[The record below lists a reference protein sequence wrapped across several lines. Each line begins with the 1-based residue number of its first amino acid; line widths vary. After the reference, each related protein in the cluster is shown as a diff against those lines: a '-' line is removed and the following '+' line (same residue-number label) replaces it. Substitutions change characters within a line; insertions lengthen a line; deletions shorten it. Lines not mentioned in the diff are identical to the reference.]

1 MNSELKIK
9 WANLKAKLSKDFSDD
24 QLIDLD
30 AIIFLIG
37 LQELGQFQKKFNKQ
51 KKLEILHIAV
61 CKLLSDYGYYQLEF
75 IDQEGW
81 PHYRLNENLPNLKPG
96 EQTILIKKAII
107 KIPGKLNM
115 YVIVVCP
122 TANSKASPV
131 KPEVDRSLFAESI
144 HPPITGW
151 KIAVENIPIA
161 PTIDMPSAPDFG
173 IFSAIKPIIF
183 GQK

>member
-9 WANLKAKLSKDFSDD
+9 WSNLKAKLSNDFSDD

-61 CKLLSDYGYYQLEF
+61 CKLLSDYGYYQLEY

-81 PHYRLNENLPNLKPG
+81 PHYKLNENLPNLKPG

-107 KIPGKLNM
+107 NYFEKSN
-115 YVIVVCP
+115 Y
-122 TANSKASPV
+122 
-131 KPEVDRSLFAESI
+131 
-144 HPPITGW
+144 
-151 KIAVENIPIA
+151 
-161 PTIDMPSAPDFG
+161 ID
-173 IFSAIKPIIF
+173 
-183 GQK
+183 

>member
-1 MNSELKIK
+1 LNSELKIK
-9 WANLKAKLSKDFSDD
+9 WTNLKAKLSKDFSDN

-81 PHYRLNENLPNLKPG
+81 PHYKLNENLPNLKPG

-107 KIPGKLNM
+107 NYFEKSN
-115 YVIVVCP
+115 Y
-122 TANSKASPV
+122 
-131 KPEVDRSLFAESI
+131 
-144 HPPITGW
+144 
-151 KIAVENIPIA
+151 
-161 PTIDMPSAPDFG
+161 ID
-173 IFSAIKPIIF
+173 
-183 GQK
+183 

>member
-9 WANLKAKLSKDFSDD
+9 WTNLKAKLSKDFSDN

-61 CKLLSDYGYYQLEF
+61 CKLLSDYGYYQLEY

-81 PHYRLNENLPNLKPG
+81 PHYKLNENLPNLKPG

-107 KIPGKLNM
+107 NYFEKSN
-115 YVIVVCP
+115 Y
-122 TANSKASPV
+122 
-131 KPEVDRSLFAESI
+131 
-144 HPPITGW
+144 
-151 KIAVENIPIA
+151 
-161 PTIDMPSAPDFG
+161 ID
-173 IFSAIKPIIF
+173 
-183 GQK
+183 

>member
-9 WANLKAKLSKDFSDD
+9 WTNLKAKLSKDFSDN

-61 CKLLSDYGYYQLEF
+61 CKLLSDYGYYQLEY
-75 IDQEGW
+75 IDQDGW
-81 PHYRLNENLPNLKPG
+81 PHYKLNENLPNLKPG

-107 KIPGKLNM
+107 NYFEKSN
-115 YVIVVCP
+115 Y
-122 TANSKASPV
+122 
-131 KPEVDRSLFAESI
+131 
-144 HPPITGW
+144 
-151 KIAVENIPIA
+151 
-161 PTIDMPSAPDFG
+161 ID
-173 IFSAIKPIIF
+173 
-183 GQK
+183 